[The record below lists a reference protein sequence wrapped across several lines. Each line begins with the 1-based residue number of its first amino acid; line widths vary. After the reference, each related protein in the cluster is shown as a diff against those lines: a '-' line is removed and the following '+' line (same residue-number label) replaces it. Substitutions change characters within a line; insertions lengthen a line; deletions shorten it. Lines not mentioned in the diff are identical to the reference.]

1 MLARAL
7 SLLVRVSVRDSPNP
21 NPNQESRLSAGGA
34 GGKEACKFIPYSIGR
49 RVCPGSKLAD
59 AELATVSDVLLRE
72 LRWSRAAP
80 LDLSEEYSLTLAP
93 ARSQSLVFSR
103 AAAAAS
109 PRIL

>member
-1 MLARAL
+1 M
-7 SLLVRVSVRDSPNP
+7 
-21 NPNQESRLSAGGA
+21 
-34 GGKEACKFIPYSIGR
+34 
-49 RVCPGSKLAD
+49 
-59 AELATVSDVLLRE
+59 SDVLLRE

-109 PRIL
+109 PSIL